1 MKTKHVFASLI
12 LLMIAFSGFF
22 GIATAADAQEVH
34 ALLICLGDD
43 LNIRASVN
51 VNEEKMTELL
61 GQVSKKCDVD
71 LTIMKS
77 VKARRGIVTKM
88 TLSNATTISV
98 SDQEQ
103 GLITTKQVIDWF
115 KNLRPKAEDTV
126 LVYYNGHGKAYGKT
140 HMLHF
145 DDGTNDLY
153 NRDELRALLSEKQA
167 RLKLLIT
174 DTCKN
179 QVSTPIPR
187 STVYATVREKNRSY
201 TEHLFLQHRGLL
213 DITAASTNQFAL
225 ANDLLGGFFTAALIE
240 SFSEKSDMKREG
252 GIGNSDGFLSWDEVF
267 AKCVWE
273 TQDLFSQSSPQFDIR
288 LSSELAENNQT
299 TQTPEHFS
307 LPIPINGG
315 GGSSVPPKRPD
326 PIASTAILN
335 FTSTPS
341 GANIEIDGFVVGKT
355 PLNYELET
363 DGQSSKEIEVTIKAA
378 GYTDAVQKFRVQRGK
393 PFEWN
398 FELTK
403 KAPEIPQTIRGPD
416 GAEMMLIPAGEFQM
430 GSNDSEANEQ
440 PVHTVYVDAFYI
452 DKYEVTNAQFKKFV
466 DANPTWQKDRI
477 ADRFHDEDY
486 LALWS
491 GNNYPSGE
499 ADHPVVYVSWYA
511 AMAYAEWAGK
521 RLPTEAEWEKA
532 ARGGLAGKG
541 FPWGNTIK
549 ANQAN
554 YGWKVGTTTPVGRY
568 PANGYGLHDMTGN
581 VWEWCLDEY
590 DSRFYRGS
598 PRRNPIAGGSIAFI
612 NNNYTNINTS
622 RVLRGG
628 SWNFDADFARV
639 ALRDWGDPPLTDDF
653 YGFRCARAV
662 Q

>member
-103 GLITTKQVIDWF
+103 GLITTKQVIDWLE
-115 KNLRPKAEDTV
+115 NLRPKAEDTV
-126 LVYYNGHGKAYGKT
+126 FVYYNGHGKAYGKT

-273 TQDLFSQSSPQFDIR
+273 TQDLFSQSSPKFDTL
-288 LSSELAENNQT
+288 LSSTLDENNQM
-299 TQTPEHFS
+299 TQTPEQFS
-307 LPIPINGG
+307 LPTPIRRGSSPGPSQPPVITPSTIGQNGADFDDTILQGHTEAIHSVSFSPDGHTIASGG
-315 GGSSVPPKRPD
+315 GDYSPDMDGDYTIRLWEVSTGRLIRTLTGHTDRVESVSFSPD
-326 PIASTAILN
+326 GHTIASN
-335 FTSTPS
+335 SW
-341 GANIEIDGFVVGKT
+341 D
-355 PLNYELET
+355 
-363 DGQSSKEIEVTIKAA
+363 D
-378 GYTDAVQKFRVQRGK
+378 
-393 PFEWN
+393 
-398 FELTK
+398 
-403 KAPEIPQTIRGPD
+403 TIRLWEVSTGKLIRILTANTTANVSFSPD
-416 GAEMMLIPAGEFQM
+416 GHTIA
-430 GSNDSEANEQ
+430 SC
-440 PVHTVYVDAFYI
+440 VHTDTPGS
-452 DKYEVTNAQFKKFV
+452 E
-466 DANPTWQKDRI
+466 
-477 ADRFHDEDY
+477 
-486 LALWS
+486 
-491 GNNYPSGE
+491 
-499 ADHPVVYVSWYA
+499 
-511 AMAYAEWAGK
+511 
-521 RLPTEAEWEKA
+521 
-532 ARGGLAGKG
+532 
-541 FPWGNTIK
+541 GNTIRL
-549 ANQAN
+549 
-554 YGWKVGTTTPVGRY
+554 WEVS
-568 PANGYGLHDMTGN
+568 TGKLIRTLRIP
-581 VWEWCLDEY
+581 EHY
-590 DSRFYRGS
+590 M
-598 PRRNPIAGGSIAFI
+598 
-612 NNNYTNINTS
+612 NYTWGVSFSPDGHTIASGGRSKTIRLWEVSTGKLIQTLTGHTEAIHSVSFSPDGHTIASWSSDNTIRLWEVSTGKLIRTLTPRTHRSVKNVLSVSFSPDGHTIASGHLDNTIRLWEVSTGKLIQTLTGHTNSVDSVSFSPDGHTIASGS
-622 RVLRGG
+622 RDDTVRL
-628 SWNFDADFARV
+628 WKLAD
-639 ALRDWGDPPLTDDF
+639 
-653 YGFRCARAV
+653 
-662 Q
+662 